1 MNTKGNAKAQQ
12 TTRKIIQAFYQVY
25 REKGQV
31 SKVTVREICQLAQI
45 NRTSFY
51 LHFQDVYDLLEKVE
65 KTMEVT
71 MTETFLREIREEQD
85 LGAGFEALFRFVG
98 EHREFYVIYLGEAA
112 HPVLN
117 IARELYQAQRQAVDF
132 SQFGYGSQEELEY
145 HEAFF
150 LSGLTAMLRRWLLTG
165 CRETPR
171 EMADILFREY
181 IADRRLFQWN
191 RSQP

>member
-12 TTRKIIQAFYQVY
+12 TTRRIIQAFYQVY

-51 LHFQDVYDLLEKVE
+51 LHFQDVFDLLEKVE

-117 IARELYQAQRQAVDF
+117 IARELYQAAARKDYEGAQA
-132 SQFGYGSQEELEY
+132 
-145 HEAFF
+145 A
-150 LSGLTAMLRRWLLTG
+150 
-165 CRETPR
+165 
-171 EMADILFREY
+171 
-181 IADRRLFQWN
+181 ADRLKRSADRLNGGFLKGFLDNLRGQ
-191 RSQP
+191 